1 MCVWGRND
9 WEMTDTANIADFLP
23 VMAARQPDAT
33 AIICPWGR
41 RGGSLT
47 YRELNQRSAQI
58 ARGLETVGIGQ
69 GVRTVLMVPPGL
81 DLFPLAFGLFR
92 AGAVPVLVDPGI
104 GLKHLKACLGNAQP
118 EAFTGVTTAPSARA
132 LPAWARPTLRTNI
145 TVGPRLFWGGRTLDQ
160 IEQHGS
166 GADAEA
172 VATTAADDVA
182 AIVFTS
188 GSTGPPKG
196 VVYRHRNFA
205 AQVEAIRDAYDI
217 RPGEINL
224 PTFPLFAL
232 FDPAL
237 GMTTVVPDMDPTRP
251 AQVDPRKIIGPI
263 QEHKVTIMF
272 GSPALLDTV
281 GRFGASHGVKL
292 ETVRCVISA
301 GAPVPPRVIERFQ
314 SMLREDAAIHTPYG
328 ATESLP
334 VATTSSH
341 EILSE
346 TRHETDRGNGTCVG
360 YPVPSIEAEII
371 AIDDAPVERWEDGL
385 KSETGK
391 IGEIVVK
398 GPQVTREY
406 FNAAGH
412 TALAKIKD
420 GDDIRHRMGDLGYF
434 DDQGRLWFSG
444 RKSQRVRTGEGT
456 LFTVPCES
464 VFNTHPE
471 VFRTALVGV
480 GEAESKVPVLCVEL
494 EGGVGRA
501 DHDRI
506 RAELLELGGAF
517 EHTKNIRTVLFHP
530 AFPVD
535 IRHNAKIGRGQLAV
549 WASPK
554 VKP

>member
-1 MCVWGRND
+1 MAD
-9 WEMTDTANIADFLP
+9 KANIADFLP
-23 VMAARQPDAT
+23 EMAAKQPDAT

-47 YRELNQRSAQI
+47 YRELNQRSARI
-58 ARGLETVGIGQ
+58 ARGLEAVGIGH

-118 EAFTGVTTAPSARA
+118 EAFIGVPKAHAARA
-132 LPAWARPTLRTNI
+132 LLGWARATVHTRV
-145 TVGPRLFWGGRTLDQ
+145 TVGKRFFWGGHTLDQ
-160 IEQHGS
+160 VETIGS
-166 GADAEA
+166 GADPRA
-172 VATTAADDVA
+172 VAATGADDVA
-182 AIVFTS
+182 AVVFTS

-196 VVYRHRNFA
+196 VVYRHSNFA
-205 AQVEAIRDAYDI
+205 AQVDAIRDAYGI
-217 RPGEINL
+217 EPGEVNL

-251 AQVDPRKIIGPI
+251 ARVDPRKIIGPI
-263 QEHKVTIMF
+263 RDHGVTIMF

-281 GRFGASHGVKL
+281 GRWGAEHGARL
-292 ETVRCVISA
+292 ESVRCVISA

-314 SMLREDAAIHTPYG
+314 GLLRDDAAIHTPYG

-346 TRHETDRGNGTCVG
+346 TRHATDRGAGTCVG
-360 YPVPSIEAEII
+360 HPVASIEAAVI
-371 AIDDAPVERWEDGL
+371 AIDDDPIERWDAQL
-385 KSETGK
+385 KVAPGEV
-391 IGEIVVK
+391 GEIVVK

-406 FNAAGH
+406 FNAPVH
-412 TALAKIKD
+412 TSLAKIDDD
-420 GDDIRHRMGDLGYF
+420 GKVRHRMGDLGYF
-434 DDQGRLWFSG
+434 DEQGRLWFCG
-444 RKSQRVRTGEGT
+444 RKSQRVQTATGT
-456 LFTVPCES
+456 LYTVPCES
-464 VFNTHPE
+464 VFNVHPE

-480 GEAESKVPVLCVEL
+480 GEAGSALPVLCVEL
-494 EGGVGRA
+494 EKGIGRSNHA
-501 DHDRI
+501 RI
-506 RAELLELGGAF
+506 RAELLDLGSGF
-517 EHTKNIRTVLFHP
+517 DHTREIRTVLFHP

-535 IRHNAKIGRGQLAV
+535 IRHNAKIGRGALAA
-549 WASPK
+549 WATPRVES
-554 VKP
+554 

>member
-1 MCVWGRND
+1 
-9 WEMTDTANIADFLP
+9 MTEKANIADFLP
-23 VMAARQPDAT
+23 EMAAGQPDAT

-47 YRELNQRSAQI
+47 YDQLNQRSARI
-58 ARGLETVGIGQ
+58 ARGLEKIGIGH

-104 GLKHLKACLGNAQP
+104 GLKHLKACLGNAEP
-118 EAFTGVTTAPSARA
+118 EAFIGVPKAHAARA
-132 LPAWARPTLRTNI
+132 ILGWARTTVRTKI
-145 TVGPRLFWGGRTLDQ
+145 TVGRRLFWGGHTLDQ
-160 IEQHGS
+160 IEELGS
-166 GADAEA
+166 DADVGA
-172 VATTAADDVA
+172 VATTGADDVA

-196 VVYRHRNFA
+196 VVYRHQNFA
-205 AQVEAIRDAYDI
+205 AQVEAIRQAYDI
-217 RPGEINL
+217 KPGEVNL

-251 AQVDPRKIIGPI
+251 ARVDPCKIIEPI
-263 QEHKVTIMF
+263 QEFGVTIMF

-281 GRFGASHGVKL
+281 GRFGAEHGVKL
-292 ETVRCVISA
+292 DSVRCVISA

-314 SMLREDAAIHTPYG
+314 SMLRDDAAIHTPYG

-346 TRHETDRGNGTCVG
+346 TRHETDRGAGTCVG
-360 YPVPSIEAEII
+360 YPVSSIDAKVI
-371 AIDDAPVERWEDGL
+371 AIDDASIERWEESL
-385 KSETGK
+385 KVGSGE

-406 FNAAGH
+406 YNAAGH
-412 TALAKIKD
+412 TALAKIAD
-420 GDDIRHRMGDLGYF
+420 GNAVRHRMGDLGYF
-434 DDQGRLWFSG
+434 DDRGRLWFCG
-444 RKSQRVRTGEGT
+444 RKSQRVRTAEGT

-480 GEAESKVPVLCVEL
+480 GEEGAEVPVLCVEL
-494 EGGVGRA
+494 EGSVGRA
-501 DHDRI
+501 QHDRI
-506 RAELLELGGAF
+506 RTELLDLGAGL
-517 EHTKNIRTVLFHP
+517 EHTKGIRTVLFHP

-535 IRHNAKIGRGQLAV
+535 IRHNAKIGRGELAA
-549 WASPK
+549 WAAPK
-554 VKP
+554 VKM

>member
-1 MCVWGRND
+1 
-9 WEMTDTANIADFLP
+9 MTEKANIADFLP
-23 VMAARQPDAT
+23 EMAARQPDAT

-47 YRELNQRSAQI
+47 YDQLNRRSARI
-58 ARGLETVGIGQ
+58 ARGLEAAGVGH

-104 GLKHLKACLGNAQP
+104 GLKHLKACLGNAEP
-118 EAFTGVTTAPSARA
+118 EAFIGVPKAHAARVILGWARA
-132 LPAWARPTLRTNI
+132 TVRTKI
-145 TVGPRLFWGGRTLDQ
+145 TVGRRLFWGGSTLDQ
-160 IEQHGS
+160 IERLGS
-166 GADAEA
+166 DADPGA
-172 VATTAADDVA
+172 VATTGADDIA

-205 AQVEAIRDAYDI
+205 AQVEAIRDAYGI
-217 RPGEINL
+217 QPGEVNL

-251 AQVDPRKIIGPI
+251 ARVDPRKIIEPI
-263 QEHKVTIMF
+263 REHGVTIMF

-281 GRFGASHGVKL
+281 GRWGAEQGVRL
-292 ETVRCVISA
+292 ESIRCVISA

-314 SMLREDAAIHTPYG
+314 GLLRDNAAIHTPYG

-346 TRHETDRGNGTCVG
+346 TRHATDRGAGTCVG
-360 YPVPSIEAEII
+360 LPVPSIEAEVIT
-371 AIDDAPVERWEDGL
+371 IDDAPIERWDEGL
-385 KSETGK
+385 KVAVGE

-406 FNAAGH
+406 YNAAGH
-412 TALAKIKD
+412 TALAKMKD
-420 GDDIRHRMGDLGYF
+420 GEAVRHRMGDLGYF
-434 DDQGRLWFSG
+434 DEQGRLWFCG
-444 RKSQRVRTGEGT
+444 RKSQRVRTADGT

-480 GEAESKVPVLCVEL
+480 GEAGSELPVLCVEL
-494 EGGVGRA
+494 EGGVDRA
-501 DHDRI
+501 QHDRI
-506 RAELLELGGAF
+506 RNELLDLGAGF
-517 EHTKNIRTVLFHP
+517 EHTRGIRTVLFHP

-535 IRHNAKIGRGQLAV
+535 IRHNAKIGRGQLAT
-549 WASPK
+549 WAAPQ
-554 VKP
+554 VRM